1 MKKILITGAM
11 GQLGSELLTTMRE
24 IYGDNNVIGT
34 DLRMPEKKS
43 SLLAG
48 PFYTLDVLDDKAM
61 AEIAGKEKVD
71 TIVHLA
77 ALLSATAE
85 ANPLLAWKI
94 NMGGLMNALEV
105 ARAYDTQFFTPS
117 SIGAFGESTPKVN
130 TPQDTI
136 QRPSTIY
143 GVSKVAGELL
153 CDYYFEKYN
162 LDTRGVRFPGL
173 IGYVTPPGGGTTDY
187 AVDIYYEA
195 LKKGAYQCNIAAGT
209 FMDMMYMP
217 DAIKATIDLMEAD
230 PAKLIHRNAFN
241 ITSMS
246 VDPEMIGQEIRKHI
260 PEFKLTYQVDPIKQ
274 KIASRWPDSIDCT
287 AAIEEWGFNPSY
299 NLETMTKDMLEKLR
313 IKLSITNR

>member
-11 GQLGSELLTTMRE
+11 GQLGSELLTTMRG
-24 IYGDNNVIGT
+24 IYGDGNVIGT
-34 DLRMPEKKS
+34 DLRMPEQDS
-43 SLLAG
+43 PLLSG
-48 PFYTLDVLDDKAM
+48 PFYALDVLDDKKM
-61 AEIAGKEKVD
+61 AVIAGAEKVD
-71 TIVHLA
+71 TIIHLA

-105 ARAYDTQFFTPS
+105 ARNYDTQFFTPS
-117 SIGAFGESTPKVN
+117 SIGAFGESTPKIN

-143 GVSKVAGELL
+143 GVTKVAGELL

-195 LKKGAYQCNIAAGT
+195 LKKGSYECNIAKGT

-217 DAIKATIDLMEAD
+217 DAIKATINLMEAD
-230 PAKLIHRNAFN
+230 PTKLIHRNAFN
-241 ITSMS
+241 ISAMS

-260 PEFKLTYQVDPIKQ
+260 SDFKLTYNVDPVKQ
-274 KIASRWPDSIDCT
+274 RIASKWPDIMDCS
-287 AAIEEWGFNPSY
+287 AAREEWGFTPSY
-299 NLETMTKDMLEKLR
+299 DLETMTIDMLEKLR
-313 IKLSITNR
+313 LKLNI